1 MSDALIVCFMV
12 NIIAEKIFRVG
23 SCILIPVQGVGEKW
37 EKFRNFF
44 FLNFG
49 NNIYI
54 ISSILLRSSELDALT
69 FIC

>member
-44 FLNFG
+44 FFKLWEQYLYYFI
-49 NNIYI
+49 NIVE
-54 ISSILLRSSELDALT
+54 IL
-69 FIC
+69 